1 MFYFRLV
8 NMLDITKVDEESLW
22 KIVKKTRNSFLL
34 EHPDPY
40 CQGSNTGYST
50 LSYKDMQVMINNL
63 ERELGLNATSTLN
76 ENAPMKTLQISGEM
90 FTYLNSCPSSF
101 KKILSFTKYLIENET
116 PSQIMLALTS
126 LIKTSKNAAKD
137 RAVEIFT
144 KAMETFHLLQYE
156 EIQIITKGKCYN
168 KATFDTCSKNNNTTN
183 KEKLDFLG
191 CYYWSNTMY
200 LYIHL
205 ISRI

>member
-8 NMLDITKVDEESLW
+8 NILDITKVDEESLW
-22 KIVKKTRNSFLL
+22 KIVKKTRNAFLL

-40 CQGSNTGYST
+40 CPDSLLSN
-50 LSYKDMQVMINNL
+50 KNIQVIMNNL
-63 ERELGLNATSTLN
+63 ERELKLNATSTLN
-76 ENAPMKTLQISGEM
+76 ENVPMKTLQISGEM

-116 PSQIMLALTS
+116 PRQIMLAFTS
-126 LIKTSKNAAKD
+126 IIKTSKNAAKD

-168 KATFDTCSKNNNTTN
+168 KATFDTCSKNDNATN

-191 CYYWSNTMY
+191 
-200 LYIHL
+200 
-205 ISRI
+205 